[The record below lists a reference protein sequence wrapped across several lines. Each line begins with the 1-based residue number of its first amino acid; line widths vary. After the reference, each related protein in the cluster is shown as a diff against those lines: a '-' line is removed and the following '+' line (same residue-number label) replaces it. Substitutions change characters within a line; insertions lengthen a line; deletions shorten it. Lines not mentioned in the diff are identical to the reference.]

1 MSLKL
6 IELQIAIPRTVDL
19 GKMQE
24 QFNNK
29 AMLSQ
34 AQIAEQEL
42 KKEELK
48 RKKVAKIE
56 KEDKETILAHHESQ
70 QESKRQTEKHPYKGK
85 NFDITG

>member
-6 IELQIAIPRTVDL
+6 IELQVAVPRTVEL

-29 AMLSQ
+29 ATLAQ
-34 AQIAEQEL
+34 AQLAEQEL
-42 KKEELK
+42 KKEEIK

-56 KEDKETILAHHESQ
+56 KEDKESVLTHHETKQ
-70 QESKRQTEKHPYKGK
+70 GLNRQTEKHPYKGN